1 MEPSFRR
8 LETLRSSS
16 CASFGTCI
24 ACHKAELLAKT
35 AMLLGYTALK
45 LATLP
50 ENLIFAI
57 TPEFF
62 ARSNNANPSKIGI
75 NNKNKQILISV
86 KSERWP
92 MLPATHAQLQPAQ
105 AAWNLS

>member
-24 ACHKAELLAKT
+24 TSHKTKLLAKT

-62 ARSNNANPSKIGI
+62 GRSNNANSSKISI

-86 KSERWP
+86 KSGR
-92 MLPATHAQLQPAQ
+92 
-105 AAWNLS
+105 

>member
-1 MEPSFRR
+1 
-8 LETLRSSS
+8 
-16 CASFGTCI
+16 
-24 ACHKAELLAKT
+24 
-35 AMLLGYTALK
+35 MLLGYTALK

-50 ENLIFAI
+50 KNLIFAI

-62 ARSNNANPSKIGI
+62 ARSNKANSPQIGI

-105 AAWNLS
+105 AWNLS